1 MAPVINGT
9 ASTISSTIA
18 PLLNTTAHYNTTREV
33 LNTTVTPIIIPTI
46 SSGTWNNNGYGWSGV
61 YYYWYPS
68 YILYIVLVFM
78 FVIAFPLAVIM
89 SSAKRKREAAARNL
103 AQQRLRARRQ
113 MEIQVTN
120 NNCNGSSGSSGGAD
134 PACGNGQNITVL
146 PKSLDLPPSY
156 DEAAF
161 SDRKQ
166 DSTLTIATC
175 LEASNPNLAA
185 GGTNEPPPVY
195 EANVTTTTTTTF
207 MVNGQPPV
215 L

>member
-1 MAPVINGT
+1 MDSLGAI
-9 ASTISSTIA
+9 
-18 PLLNTTAHYNTTREV
+18 LLILFV
-33 LNTTVTPIIIPTI
+33 LSFLLFLLRVLLITCR
-46 SSGTWNNNGYGWSGV
+46 
-61 YYYWYPS
+61 S
-68 YILYIVLVFM
+68 YT
-78 FVIAFPLAVIM
+78 M
-89 SSAKRKREAAARNL
+89 S
-103 AQQRLRARRQ
+103 QRLKGENARRQ

-134 PACGNGQNITVL
+134 PACGNAQDITVL
-146 PKSLDLPPSY
+146 PKTLDLPPSY

-207 MVNGQPPV
+207 LVNGQPPV